1 LALLVSTSSLV
12 AGLVVPTPTLPVVVQ
27 APFEHVHCCA
37 AARGVRHRH
46 NIKAEA
52 AARADAAALRQPDSI
67 SGLILI
73 LINLPA
79 LGACAPVR

>member
-1 LALLVSTSSLV
+1 
-12 AGLVVPTPTLPVVVQ
+12 LPVVVQ
-27 APFEHVHCCA
+27 EPFEHVHCCA
-37 AARGVRHRH
+37 AAPGARHRQS
-46 NIKAEA
+46 IKAEA
-52 AARADAAALRQPDSI
+52 AARADAATLHQPDSV